1 MMEIWISIVSHS
13 RYVSIFFQHENNVFF
28 SVANMG
34 GYLWIPWELMVIFF
48 HVFLGFRTNN
58 QPTTNQQLFKMNNWF
73 QWLSN
78 QPRINYSTNQQWLIN
93 QWGKPWISEWFLGLS
108 FPIEPTTRF
117 HGLKMDP
124 DDRGSPQKKSYA
136 CIMCLYSHV

>member
-1 MMEIWISIVSHS
+1 
-13 RYVSIFFQHENNVFF
+13 
-28 SVANMG
+28 
-34 GYLWIPWELMVIFF
+34 MVIFF

-93 QWGKPWISEWFLGLS
+93 QWGKP
-108 FPIEPTTRF
+108 
-117 HGLKMDP
+117 
-124 DDRGSPQKKSYA
+124 
-136 CIMCLYSHV
+136 